1 MQYAILLIQYFI
13 RKIFYVRFFNKN
25 LCTIEFYFLNFLIMA
40 LLIEFLVSGL
50 AVILA
55 SYVVPGVDV
64 DTYWTALIV
73 GIVFAI
79 VNLLV

>member
-1 MQYAILLIQYFI
+1 MDTILLTVAFFLNSQEKKYCD
-13 RKIFYVRFFNKN
+13 KI
-25 LCTIEFYFLNFLIMA
+25 YFLNFLTMA

-50 AVILA
+50 AVMLA

-64 DTYWTALIV
+64 DTYWTALVV